1 MESKTADNK
10 NVDHHQNAQATQQ
23 PARPSK
29 NRPAPRK
36 QGMDRRLKVKD
47 AAFKEQMNKKMRGQ
61 DVPKTLRVSS
71 NCFTDVFCFRKR
83 RLRCLLAHLCW
94 ACSFS

>member
-1 MESKTADNK
+1 MESKTADHQ
-10 NVDHHQNAQATQQ
+10 NVDHHQNAQGTQQ

-29 NRPAPRK
+29 NKPAPRK

-61 DVPKTLRVSS
+61 DVPKTLRVSKIR
-71 NCFTDVFCFRKR
+71 FIYFFAAGKKD
-83 RLRCLLAHLCW
+83 
-94 ACSFS
+94 